1 MPFCADTYGV
11 VRFVQTATTTPG
23 RAVARRI
30 ARKLVDSRLAACVQI
45 VGPIESIY
53 RWQGRVET
61 AREWLCLI
69 KTTRAR
75 YREVA
80 ATVEALHPYDTPEIV
95 ALPIAA
101 GSRRYLEWLAA
112 AVLPSAAKRTSVR
125 RSSCR

>member
-1 MPFCADTYGV
+1 MEKHV
-11 VRFVQTATTTPG
+11 HATTTTPS
-23 RAVARRI
+23 RDVARRI
-30 ARKLVDSRLAACVQI
+30 ARVLVDRRLAACVQI

-61 AREWLCLI
+61 AREWLCFI

-75 YREVA
+75 FREVVA
-80 ATVEALHPYDTPEIV
+80 AVEALHSYDTPEVV

-101 GSRRYLEWLAA
+101 GSQRYLEWLA
-112 AVLPSAAKRTSVR
+112 TSVRPSVAERKSNR